1 MSSPSLAHPLTSLR
15 VCVAAD
21 VEAAAEVAATRI
33 LTLLREKPTAALG
46 VATGSTPS
54 PVYRAL
60 ARALQSEPLDLS
72 RARAFALDEYV
83 GIDPRSPQSYRS
95 VIDAEVTEPLG
106 FDRRLVAVP
115 DGSAAD
121 LDAAASAYE
130 AGIDAIGGVDL
141 QILGIG
147 HNGHIGFNEPGS
159 PHHSPTRVVD
169 LAEETREANARFFD
183 GDIDRVPRQAMTQG
197 IGTILKARS
206 IVLLAF
212 GSGKA
217 EAVARAL
224 EGPIGEASPASALR
238 RHADVTIL
246 LDKAAA
252 SSLS

>member
-1 MSSPSLAHPLTSLR
+1 MSSASLARPLTSLR
-15 VCVAAD
+15 VCVASDA
-21 VEAAAEVAATRI
+21 EAAAELAATRI
-33 LTLLREKPTAALG
+33 LALLREKPTAALG

-60 ARALQSEPLDLS
+60 ARAMRSTPLDLS

-83 GIDPRSPQSYRS
+83 GIDPRLPQSYRS

-106 FDRRLVAVP
+106 FDRRLVSVP
-115 DGSAAD
+115 DGSATD
-121 LDAAASAYE
+121 LAAAASAYE
-130 AGIDAIGGVDL
+130 ASIDSIGGVDL

-159 PHHSPTRVVD
+159 AHDSLTRVVD

-183 GDIDRVPRQAMTQG
+183 GDVDLVPRQAMTQG

-217 EAVARAL
+217 EAVAQAL
-224 EGPIGEASPASALR
+224 EGPIDQASPASALR

>member
-21 VEAAAEVAATRI
+21 AEAAAEVAATRI

-60 ARALQSEPLDLS
+60 ARSLQSEPLDLS

-83 GIDPRSPQSYRS
+83 GIDPRAPQSYRS

-115 DGSAAD
+115 DGSSAD

-159 PHHSPTRVVD
+159 PHDSPTRVVD

-224 EGPIGEASPASALR
+224 EGPIAEASPASALR

>member
-1 MSSPSLAHPLTSLR
+1 M
-15 VCVAAD
+15 VAEDA
-21 VEAAAEVAATRI
+21 EAAAELAATRI
-33 LTLLREKPTAALG
+33 LTLLHAKPTAALG

-54 PVYRAL
+54 PVYRTL
-60 ARALQSEPLDLS
+60 ARAKRSESLDLS

-83 GIDPRSPQSYRS
+83 GIDVRLPQSYRS

-106 FDRRLVAVP
+106 FDRRLVSVP
-115 DGSAAD
+115 DGSAVD
-121 LDAAASAYE
+121 LAAAARDYE
-130 AGIDAIGGVDL
+130 AAIDAIGGVDL

-159 PHHSPTRVVD
+159 AHDSPTRVVT
-169 LAEETREANARFFD
+169 LEQETREANARFFD
-183 GDIDRVPRQAMTQG
+183 DDIERVPRQAMTQG

-212 GSGKA
+212 GAGKA

-224 EGPIGEASPASALR
+224 EGPIDEASPASALR
-238 RHADVTIL
+238 KHADVTIL

-252 SSLS
+252 SMLS

>member
-1 MSSPSLAHPLTSLR
+1 
-15 VCVAAD
+15 
-21 VEAAAEVAATRI
+21 
-33 LTLLREKPTAALG
+33 
-46 VATGSTPS
+46 
-54 PVYRAL
+54 
-60 ARALQSEPLDLS
+60 
-72 RARAFALDEYV
+72 V

-130 AGIDAIGGVDL
+130 AGIDAIGGGDL

-159 PHHSPTRVVD
+159 PHDSPTRVVD